1 MMQQE
6 TTPDIV
12 VHTLDGV
19 VKQQRRRYVLDA
31 ELSTPEKKRYKM
43 EDYEAEVPA
52 GFLCVFP
59 RKGHSIRVDK
69 EELERLR
76 ARMSDPNGM
85 VESEHVNKNVDLS
98 QVMRSAGGH
107 PLINVIQ
114 HTGGKK

>member
-1 MMQQE
+1 MMQQDQ
-6 TTPDIV
+6 TPDIV

-19 VKQQRRRYVLDA
+19 VKQQRRRYVIDV

-43 EDYEAEVPA
+43 EDYETEVPA

-59 RKGHSIRVDK
+59 RKGHAIRVDK

-76 ARMSDPNGM
+76 GRMSDPHGM
-85 VESEHVNKNVDLS
+85 VESEKVGAIDMS
-98 QVMRSAGGH
+98 QVLRSSGGH

-114 HTGGKK
+114 HVGGKK